1 MLFRSL
7 FAILFVAVVV
17 GIGGI
22 LGLMNTMF
30 AAISQRIKDIGVLRI
45 LGYSGIQVM
54 AAFLFEAML
63 LAIIGG
69 LLGCAA
75 GALGD
80 GFTASS
86 IISSGAG
93 GGKNVVLRMT
103 VDTPILLAG
112 MTTAFIMGFLG
123 GLLPAVNATFVKPL
137 EALR

>member
-1 MLFRSL
+1 M
-7 FAILFVAVVV
+7 AVVV
-17 GIGGI
+17 GLGGI

>member
-1 MLFRSL
+1 M
-7 FAILFVAVVV
+7 AILFVAVVV

-45 LGYSGIQVM
+45 LGYSGFQVM
-54 AAFLFEAML
+54 TAFLFEALL
-63 LAIIGG
+63 LAIVGG

-75 GALGD
+75 GSLGD

-103 VDTPILLAG
+103 VDGTILMAG
-112 MTTAFIMGFLG
+112 MATAFIMGLLG
-123 GLLPAVNATFVKPL
+123 GLLPAINATFIKPL